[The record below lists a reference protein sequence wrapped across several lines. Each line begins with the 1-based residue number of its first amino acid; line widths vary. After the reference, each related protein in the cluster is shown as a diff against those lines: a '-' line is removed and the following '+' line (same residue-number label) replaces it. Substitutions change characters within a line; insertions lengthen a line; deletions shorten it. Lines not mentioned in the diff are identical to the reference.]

1 MLSSVTLRSLFLV
14 GKVFKW
20 LLPRLVSVRSGRK
33 LMFSP
38 KRNPGSA
45 CPPYLQRFS
54 LEALVHCLPC
64 KRCSM

>member
-33 LMFSP
+33 LMFSQ
-38 KRNPGSA
+38 KRKPWLSLPSLLTEVFIRSLGSL
-45 CPPYLQRFS
+45 PS
-54 LEALVHCLPC
+54 L
-64 KRCSM
+64 